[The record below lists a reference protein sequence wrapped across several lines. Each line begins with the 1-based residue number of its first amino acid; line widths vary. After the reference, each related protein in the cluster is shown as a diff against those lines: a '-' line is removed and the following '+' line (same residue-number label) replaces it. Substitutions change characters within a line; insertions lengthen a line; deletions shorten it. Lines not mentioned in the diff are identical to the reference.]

1 LKTKKAIKIFTLL
14 VVIINIAS
22 IVFVDFFYSQI
33 VRLASSI
40 LFLLLFVFYKIKDKN
55 LIAFI
60 CLLIVADVFD
70 LYYNQ
75 PFIIEIYSVI
85 KMSAFF
91 LLCINL
97 YKKIRHQKLGNS
109 ITGLFIT
116 VVIINI
122 LIGYKAVSEIST
134 LLEYSQLLSIQ
145 LYWMVC
151 VFSGALAAKFYFCN
165 DSDKAVYFVAFTF
178 LLIFTDLSGFIANFF
193 EAYIFFYF
201 ERVLYFLGFMT
212 LGYYL
217 FFTSKA
223 EIKHN

>member
-1 LKTKKAIKIFTLL
+1 MKTKKAIKIFTLL

-60 CLLIVADVFD
+60 CLLIVADAFD

-178 LLIFTDLSGFIANFF
+178 LFIFTDLSGFIANFF
-193 EAYIFFYF
+193 EAYAFFYI
-201 ERVLYFLGFMT
+201 ERVMYFLGFMT

-223 EIKHN
+223 EINHN